1 MVSRPAVKL
10 DTALEVAAY
19 EAAVKALHDQLAS
32 GFGEPFKD
40 ADYPFEVT
48 DDLPDWRIAE
58 IEALVIEDVKNLRRG
73 VE

>member
-1 MVSRPAVKL
+1 MSRPAVKL

-40 ADYPFEVT
+40 ADYPDHYRVPGARVMADKAT
-48 DDLPDWRIAE
+48 LDAIAD
-58 IEALVIEDVKNLRRG
+58 ALASG
-73 VE
+73 